1 MYIKNVNSLQ
11 QELKFSHPKTL
22 WKLNMIYNFHF
33 TGCKLWVFS
42 SKSFGKFMSTIQWS
56 FKIMFDLPYETHR
69 YFYEVVTATKHP
81 TIIVKRRFVNF
92 LSMINQSNKVAPKL
106 LLQHVQC
113 DVHREWRM
121 EATLLKKV
129 DKQCE
134 WRVFGSDLAS
144 LYLLYLVW

>member
-42 SKSFGKFMSTIQWS
+42 SKSFGKFMSTIQRS

-113 DVHREWRM
+113 DVHYSCHCKHLNNFLSSIFRKFR
-121 EATLLKKV
+121 KIQKNG
-129 DKQCE
+129 K
-134 WRVFGSDLAS
+134 SKS
-144 LYLLYLVW
+144 LPL